1 MRTSTKILIYLA
13 VWKRPQITELCFLG
27 IQRLRRS
34 FNVEALA
41 VISEEEMKPL
51 CEKYGVH
58 WVMYKNEPLG
68 EKKNYG
74 LRKAKEFDFEYLM
87 EIGSDDLVL
96 DDLVTDY
103 LRNYIGKY
111 EFFGVSD
118 ALIVDTDFRVAR
130 RVLSKTV
137 YGAGRMISRSALEK
151 MKWTLWAN
159 SANRGLDQN
168 SVFNARRNNINYHL
182 TKPLTYPGVID
193 VKSRENIWKFNY
205 FLGVEYDLEKV
216 LDKLSVE
223 EKEMLEQCY
232 RLSNISADLTER

>member
-87 EIGSDDLVL
+87 EIGSDD
-96 DDLVTDY
+96 
-103 LRNYIGKY
+103 
-111 EFFGVSD
+111 
-118 ALIVDTDFRVAR
+118 
-130 RVLSKTV
+130 
-137 YGAGRMISRSALEK
+137 
-151 MKWTLWAN
+151 
-159 SANRGLDQN
+159 
-168 SVFNARRNNINYHL
+168 
-182 TKPLTYPGVID
+182 
-193 VKSRENIWKFNY
+193 
-205 FLGVEYDLEKV
+205 
-216 LDKLSVE
+216 KLSVE